1 MVLNVGLRER
11 ELPTARPIAV
21 LFDIAAATFFA
32 EANRLP
38 RGGVSMSSKDLADA
52 LEEVLASMNA
62 NLIDDLEDEVETASR
77 AIKW

>member
-1 MVLNVGLRER
+1 
-11 ELPTARPIAV
+11 
-21 LFDIAAATFFA
+21 
-32 EANRLP
+32 
-38 RGGVSMSSKDLADA
+38 MSSKDLADA